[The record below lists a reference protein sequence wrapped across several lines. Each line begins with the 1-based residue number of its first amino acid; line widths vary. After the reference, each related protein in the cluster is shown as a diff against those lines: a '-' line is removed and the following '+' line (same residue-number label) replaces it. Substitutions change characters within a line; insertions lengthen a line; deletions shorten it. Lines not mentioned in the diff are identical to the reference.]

1 MNAKT
6 FILLFAAG
14 GLGAL
19 SRFGLSSLVN
29 YLTNY
34 QFPLGTL
41 VVNAL
46 GCFLFGFFWSLAEH
60 YGIGSQTRLIILTG
74 FLGAFTTFSS
84 MIFESTALTGYRLL
98 PAALNIAAHLAAGF
112 LSFYGGIKFSRLFF
126 SSI

>member
-6 FILLFAAG
+6 LILIFAAG

-29 YLTNY
+29 YLTDY
-34 QFPLGTL
+34 QLPLGTL
-41 VVNAL
+41 VVNVL

-60 YGIGSQTRLIILTG
+60 HGVGSQTRLIVMTG

-84 MIFESTALTGYRLL
+84 MIFESGALTGYRLL
-98 PAALNIAAHLAAGF
+98 PAVLNIMSHLVGGF
-112 LSFYGGIKFSRLFF
+112 LSFYGGVKLSRLFF
-126 SSI
+126 GSI